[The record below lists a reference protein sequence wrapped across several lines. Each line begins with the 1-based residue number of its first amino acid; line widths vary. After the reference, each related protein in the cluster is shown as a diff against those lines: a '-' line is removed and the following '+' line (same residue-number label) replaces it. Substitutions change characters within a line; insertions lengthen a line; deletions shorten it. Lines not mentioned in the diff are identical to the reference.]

1 MKLFSGAITIVLL
14 IISSIDAIAG
24 QNDFVNNFLA
34 PQNAARAVLRLQP
47 LVWDGR
53 LARYAQWY
61 ANQRRGDCLL
71 KHSEGPYGENIFW
84 GSGNGWTPVQAANAW
99 VSERPWYNYGSNSCA
114 GGQECGHYTQIVWR
128 TTTRIGC
135 ARVVC
140 FDGKG
145 VFMTCN
151 YDPPGNYIGQRPY

>member
-1 MKLFSGAITIVLL
+1 MKLFSGAITIVVL
-14 IISSIDAIAG
+14 IISSINAIAG
-24 QNDFVNNFLA
+24 RNDFVNNFLA
-34 PQNAARAVLRLQP
+34 PQNAARAVLGLQP
-47 LVWDGR
+47 LVWNGR
-53 LARYAQWY
+53 LAQYTQWY

-84 GSGNGWTPVQAANAW
+84 GGGNGWTPVQAANAW
-99 VSERPWYNYGSNSCA
+99 VSERPWYNYRSNSCA
-114 GGQECGHYTQIVWR
+114 GGQQCGHYTQIVWR
-128 TTTRIGC
+128 TTTKIGC

>member
-1 MKLFSGAITIVLL
+1 MNMFSGAITIVLL
-14 IISSIDAIAG
+14 MISRIDAIAG

-34 PQNAARAVLRLQP
+34 PQNAARTVLGLQP

-53 LARYAQWY
+53 LAHYAQWY

-71 KHSEGPYGENIFW
+71 KHSGGPYGENIFW
-84 GSGNGWTPVQAANAW
+84 GGGNGWTPVQAANAW

-114 GGQECGHYTQIVWR
+114 GGQQCGHYTQIVWR

-151 YDPPGNYIGQRPY
+151 YGPPGNYIGQRPY